1 MIDPIKR
8 AGPSRLRVGL
18 AAYSMRE
25 FLQAKPPATPKM
37 DLLGFVD
44 WAATLDTD
52 AVELTSYFFPD
63 PVTPEFLLE
72 LKRRCHLNGLDISG
86 GAIRNNFTLPPGEEL
101 ENWFKHLDKW
111 LDYYAVL
118 GAPVIRVFAGIPPK
132 GVTEEQGIQNAITNM
147 NRACEMAAK
156 KGVILGLE
164 NHDYLTKI
172 DRLVPII
179 KAVKSP
185 WFGVNFDSGN
195 VDSSDPYP
203 ELAKIA
209 PYAVNVQLKVEVGPP
224 KAKVPTDIPRV
235 VKLLKDAG
243 FRGYIV
249 LEYESKPD
257 PYVAI
262 PKHLAELRAA
272 IAAVVVAAVSR
283 VTAARGLSAAACGY
297 DDGMRYRQF
306 GRLGWQVADI
316 GYGMWGMGG
325 WSGSEDTRVARRA
338 RPGGRARLQLLRHGL
353 RLRRRPQRKAP
364 RRDAEAP
371 SPASGSTSPPRSRR
385 RTASGRAAPSTPISQ
400 VFPYDYIVE
409 MTEKSLKNLGAE
421 RLDLQQLHVW
431 SDAWVEDDGWRRAAE
446 DLKRDGKIEGF
457 GISVNRWEPA
467 NVLKALDTGLV
478 DAVQVVHN
486 IFDQAPE
493 DAALPCLSAPERRGH
508 LARPVRRRQPDRHA
522 DRGHHL
528 AGRRLPQHLLHAG
541 QSEDDAGARRSPDA
555 ARPGRLDASR
565 PRPALHPPSPR
576 GVDDDPGHAEDQERR
591 GQHRV
596 ERRPAAGARPHR
608 RAPRPPVGSQP
619 GPPVAFP

>member
-1 MIDPIKR
+1 MTQFRFTSVSRRAFLAGAAAFAGATAAGATALPVGAAEAAGLVIDPIKR

-25 FLQAKPPATPKM
+25 FLQAKAPATPKM

-101 ENWFKHLDKW
+101 ENWFKHLDTW
-111 LDYYAVL
+111 LDHYAVL

-132 GVTEEQGIQNAITNM
+132 GVTEEQGIQNAIANM

-164 NHDYLTKI
+164 NHDYLTRI

-262 PKHLAELRAA
+262 PKHLAQLRAA
-272 IAAVVVAAVSR
+272 IAAA
-283 VTAARGLSAAACGY
+283 
-297 DDGMRYRQF
+297 
-306 GRLGWQVADI
+306 
-316 GYGMWGMGG
+316 
-325 WSGSEDTRVARRA
+325 
-338 RPGGRARLQLLRHGL
+338 
-353 RLRRRPQRKAP
+353 
-364 RRDAEAP
+364 
-371 SPASGSTSPPRSRR
+371 
-385 RTASGRAAPSTPISQ
+385 
-400 VFPYDYIVE
+400 
-409 MTEKSLKNLGAE
+409 
-421 RLDLQQLHVW
+421 
-431 SDAWVEDDGWRRAAE
+431 
-446 DLKRDGKIEGF
+446 
-457 GISVNRWEPA
+457 
-467 NVLKALDTGLV
+467 
-478 DAVQVVHN
+478 
-486 IFDQAPE
+486 
-493 DAALPCLSAPERRGH
+493 
-508 LARPVRRRQPDRHA
+508 
-522 DRGHHL
+522 
-528 AGRRLPQHLLHAG
+528 
-541 QSEDDAGARRSPDA
+541 
-555 ARPGRLDASR
+555 
-565 PRPALHPPSPR
+565 
-576 GVDDDPGHAEDQERR
+576 
-591 GQHRV
+591 
-596 ERRPAAGARPHR
+596 
-608 RAPRPPVGSQP
+608 
-619 GPPVAFP
+619 